1 MTRGPHD
8 PDPTRRDD
16 ADSIPTPPT
25 GPVPESDAGFD
36 FPDEADFLEQDK
48 DDDQPRWDANDP
60 RRQKDCFAP
69 PSEPCECY
77 CISCGRTFDS
87 EQIWFQRVINDPQGF
102 EGFWMCPTP
111 NCGGAG
117 FTFEIFPT
125 DPTHP
130 ANAGWHTFDDEE
142 VPWDDD
148 EEWSNANGPDDAAAP
163 AAYDPAE
170 PKYRA
175 MDELYEGEDDDDIE
189 GEEWKYGISPG
200 DPPQADADWE
210 EQSRRATEERERK
223 FNEPD
228 ERPRV
233 VDWSDRPDRQEMR
246 RDPPDGTEMEDDIP
260 F

>member
-1 MTRGPHD
+1 MTRGPSDSD
-8 PDPTRRDD
+8 PSPRDD
-16 ADSIPTPPT
+16 ADSIPIPPT
-25 GPVPESDAGFD
+25 GPVPSPGGHW
-36 FPDEADFLEQDK
+36 PDEADFLEEDA

-69 PSEPCECY
+69 PAEPCECY
-77 CISCGRTFDS
+77 CISCGRTFSS

-125 DPTHP
+125 DPAHP
-130 ANAGWHTFDDEE
+130 ANEGWHTFDDEE
-142 VPWDDD
+142 VPWEDG
-148 EEWSNANGPDDAAAP
+148 EWSGPDDDDDAP
-163 AAYDPAE
+163 DGAESHYDPDE
-170 PKYRA
+170 PKYKA
-175 MDELYEGEDDDDIE
+175 LDELYEGEEDDDIE

-200 DPPQADADWE
+200 DPPQVDPDWE
-210 EQSRRATEERERK
+210 EQSRRAMEERERK
-223 FNEPD
+223 FDQPD

-233 VDWSDRPDRQEMR
+233 VDWSDRPERKEMR
-246 RDPPDGTEMEDDIP
+246 RDPPDGTEFEDDIP